1 MSYQERDCDI
11 CGVEITD
18 NALAVNEHP
27 FRRSTAFLLGNEV
40 PIFAMPVLSSSQLL
54 FFFLFCFIFLVKFLP
69 EL

>member
-54 FFFLFCFIFLVKFLP
+54 FFFLFYFSGKILARIVK
-69 EL
+69 